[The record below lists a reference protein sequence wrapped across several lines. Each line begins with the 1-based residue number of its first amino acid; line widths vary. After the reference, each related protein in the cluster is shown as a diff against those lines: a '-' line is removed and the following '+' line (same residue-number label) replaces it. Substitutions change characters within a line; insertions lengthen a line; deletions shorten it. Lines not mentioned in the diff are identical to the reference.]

1 MTRLRATACGAAA
14 IILWGALALFTAM
27 TGKMPPF
34 QMTAI
39 TFALGGALGCAVAV
53 ARGRMHLLKPTR
65 ASFLLGLYGF
75 FAYHACY
82 FAALKLANP
91 AEAQLIAAL
100 WALLIVLFSA
110 LLPGHRLRANH
121 VIGALLGMIAAGILI
136 APKIGGSAASSAL
149 LGYGLAAACALI
161 WSSYSVASRLFAD
174 VPTESLAITCLA
186 TAALALICH
195 FIFEIPTWPQAMS
208 EWTALMALG
217 LGPVG
222 AAFFLWDI
230 GMKNGDVS
238 LLGALSYAAPVI
250 STGLLVIAGF
260 AEPGWTLLVAVALM
274 VIAALIATR
283 SEKSDQAAASRPD

>member
-1 MTRLRATACGAAA
+1 MLRTRATFAGIAA

-39 TFALGGALGCAVAV
+39 TFALGGTLGIVVACL
-53 ARGRMHLLKPTR
+53 RGRAHLLKPTPQ
-65 ASFLLGLYGF
+65 SFLLGLYGF

-82 FAALKLANP
+82 FAALKMADP
-91 AEAQLIAAL
+91 AEAQLIASL

-121 VIGALLGMIAAGILI
+121 LVGALIGLAAAGLLI
-136 APKIGGSAASSAL
+136 APKLGSGSQSAIT
-149 LGYGLAAACALI
+149 GYALALACALI
-161 WSSYSVASRLFAD
+161 WSSYSVASRLFSD

-186 TAALALICH
+186 TAVLAGICH
-195 FIFEIPTWPQAMS
+195 WMFESPSWPQAIS
-208 EWTALMALG
+208 EWMALIALG

-250 STGLLVIAGF
+250 STGLLVIAGY
-260 AEPGWTLLVAVALM
+260 ATLSWILLLAVVLM
-274 VIAALIATR
+274 VIAAVIATR
-283 SEKSDQAAASRPD
+283 SENADQAGSSPA